1 MAINRLNRD
10 QILNRALD
18 RADSAVLDQKDRPAG
33 TIIPAAL
40 STTWLQE
47 GIDYFYK
54 KFPWQ
59 GTITDIL
66 INIAEND
73 TQIVL
78 PSDFILDY
86 ENGIILQEDG
96 GRLQRKGLSHLLSRP
111 VGTPSSPNR
120 GEPEVYTVVSNRIE
134 FRPQADKGYPN
145 TRLWYYALP
154 PVLADVSIPIFP
166 DDSILVEYVWI
177 KAQEWHRRL
186 PIGSS
191 FQYANER
198 ISEMQTSGIGLE
210 AQPDV
215 IPFDRDHF
223 GERESVSRT
232 DWMGKTTIN

>member
-1 MAINRLNRD
+1 MAINRLDRD
-10 QILNRALD
+10 TILNRALD
-18 RADSAVLDQKDRPAG
+18 RADSAVLDQKDRPSG
-33 TIIPAAL
+33 TIIAAAL
-40 STTWLQE
+40 SITWLQE

-59 GTITDIL
+59 GTITNVVR
-66 INIAEND
+66 NIAEND

-78 PSDFILDY
+78 PDDFILDY
-86 ENGIILQEDG
+86 ENGIILEEDG

-111 VGTPSSPNR
+111 VGTASSPNR
-120 GEPEVYTVVSNRIE
+120 GEPEIYTIVGNVIE
-134 FRPQADKGYPN
+134 FRPKANKSYPN
-145 TRLWYYALP
+145 ALLWYYALP
-154 PVLADVSIPIFP
+154 AVLTSSDLPTFP

-191 FQYANER
+191 FKYANER
-198 ISEMQTSGIGLE
+198 ISEMQTAGIGLE
-210 AQPDV
+210 AEPEK
-215 IPFDRDHF
+215 IPYDRDSF